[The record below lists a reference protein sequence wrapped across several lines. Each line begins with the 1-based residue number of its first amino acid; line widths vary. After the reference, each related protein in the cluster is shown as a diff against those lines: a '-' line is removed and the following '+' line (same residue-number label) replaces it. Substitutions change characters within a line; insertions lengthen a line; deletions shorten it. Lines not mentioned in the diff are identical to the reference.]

1 MKNVMVTLGELS
13 AELVSCVIECGQVH
27 AGGPGGPEGHACAA
41 VAVWSD
47 AKGIPRRPGVHA
59 PTVPVAVA
67 TLGHSRRSRPGRGE
81 GVVAD
86 FVEVDVHDGVATIL
100 LNRPKMNALNLQMQR
115 EIHAAAEEI
124 AGRADIGAVVLHGG
138 PKVFAAGADVKEMA
152 DMSFQEMS
160 QAAIS
165 LQGSFTALAQIPQPT
180 IAAIT
185 GYALGGGCELA
196 MCCDM
201 RIAADEAKLTTA
213 FSKVGLSGDFGG
225 SYFLTQILG
234 AAKAR
239 EMYFTAEVIL
249 GKEAARIGLVNRSV
263 PADQLAQAAADYARE
278 LASLPTIAVGY
289 MKRNLNA
296 AMQNS
301 LSEVLDLEATHMI
314 RTFETHDHKAAAVAF
329 VEKRAPKFEG
339 R

>member
-1 MKNVMVTLGELS
+1 MTPDLEETF
-13 AELVSCVIECGQVH
+13 A
-27 AGGPGGPEGHACAA
+27 
-41 VAVWSD
+41 D
-47 AKGIPRRPGVHA
+47 GI
-59 PTVPVAVA
+59 A
-67 TLGHSRRSRPGRGE
+67 TL
-81 GVVAD
+81 
-86 FVEVDVHDGVATIL
+86 T
-100 LNRPKMNALNLQMQR
+100 LNRPASRNALTT
-115 EIHAAAEEI
+115 EILFELAQAMPRLAQDP
-124 AGRADIGAVVLHGG
+124 AVRLVVLTGKGG
-138 PKVFAAGADVKEMA
+138 AFCAGGDVKGFANRAADSSNAPTFEQSVQTLRARMEVSRWLHEMPKPTLAVISGPAAGAGL
-152 DMSFQEMS
+152 
-160 QAAIS
+160 S
-165 LQGSFTALAQIPQPT
+165 LALA
-180 IAAIT
+180 
-185 GYALGGGCELA
+185 
-196 MCCDM
+196 CDM

-263 PADQLAQAAADYARE
+263 PGEQLAQAAADYARE

-329 VEKRAPKFEG
+329 VEKRAPQFEG

>member
-1 MKNVMVTLGELS
+1 MTPELEETF
-13 AELVSCVIECGQVH
+13 A
-27 AGGPGGPEGHACAA
+27 
-41 VAVWSD
+41 D
-47 AKGIPRRPGVHA
+47 GI
-59 PTVPVAVA
+59 A
-67 TLGHSRRSRPGRGE
+67 TL
-81 GVVAD
+81 
-86 FVEVDVHDGVATIL
+86 T
-100 LNRPKMNALNLQMQR
+100 LNRPASRNSLTT
-115 EIHAAAEEI
+115 EILFELAQAMPRLAQDP
-124 AGRADIGAVVLHGG
+124 AVRLVVLTGKGG
-138 PKVFAAGADVKEMA
+138 AFCAGGDVKGFANRAADSSNAPTFEQSAQTLRARMEVSRWLHEMPKPTLAVISGPAAGAGL
-152 DMSFQEMS
+152 
-160 QAAIS
+160 S
-165 LQGSFTALAQIPQPT
+165 LALA
-180 IAAIT
+180 
-185 GYALGGGCELA
+185 
-196 MCCDM
+196 CDM

-263 PADQLAQAAADYARE
+263 PGEQLAQAAADYARE

-329 VEKRAPKFEG
+329 VEKRAPQFEG